1 MDLIGFCSNLGY
13 FQQVINL
20 GSWKDGYVSVHS
32 ELLEVQQKWQ
42 NYAIMAFEGLKIQRF
57 LLAHDCRRFANSPKL
72 DQTTGRCV
80 HICPLIDVE
89 VTQLLVRLLV

>member
-1 MDLIGFCSNLGY
+1 MKQGQMCAQKSGEILGDEAFKKFYPMDLIGFCSNLGY

-42 NYAIMAFEGLKIQRF
+42 NFAIMAFEGLKIQRF
-57 LLAHDCRRFANSPKL
+57 LLAHDGRRFANSPKL
-72 DQTTGRCV
+72 D
-80 HICPLIDVE
+80 
-89 VTQLLVRLLV
+89 